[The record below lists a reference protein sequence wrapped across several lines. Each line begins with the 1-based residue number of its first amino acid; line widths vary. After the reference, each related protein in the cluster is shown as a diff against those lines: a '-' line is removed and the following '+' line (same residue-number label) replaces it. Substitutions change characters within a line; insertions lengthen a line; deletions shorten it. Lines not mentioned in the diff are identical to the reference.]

1 MYQNLSRSSQP
12 KHDNLWSRGFFYIT
26 ETQTDDKT
34 KNKISLLAR
43 HFKILIEFKSAFH
56 SRGLFLVCLYVL
68 SVFTCFDQWRS
79 STTLHPRATQNPL
92 FRTVWL
98 AESCKFLN
106 GKVQCASFCTR
117 IFISVFFIFQSL
129 VWKKKVKKGV
139 QTRVNRVWRRRI
151 HESFFMLFTQQLI
164 WLSIFFALILFLKT
178 HKMNCWPLLTGTVGL
193 IFTAR

>member
-12 KHDNLWSRGFFYIT
+12 KHDNLWSRGIFYIT

-43 HFKILIEFKSAFH
+43 HFKILIESKSAFH

-106 GKVQCASFCTR
+106 GKEQCASFCTR
-117 IFISVFFIFQSL
+117 IFISVFSFFNLWSE
-129 VWKKKVKKGV
+129 KKGKK
-139 QTRVNRVWRRRI
+139 RCPNPCKPSLMARPN
-151 HESFFMLFTQQLI
+151 ESFFMLLTQQQ
-164 WLSIFFALILFLKT
+164 SFD
-178 HKMNCWPLLTGTVGL
+178 
-193 IFTAR
+193 